1 MSSSGLNR
9 RLVLKG
15 ATVGMIMSVLRGEHA
30 AASRGVAPEA
40 QAGTDRREPGALSS
54 ATDHVYAARQT
65 VTTLIPDRLYR
76 IGCMVRAER
85 LSWLP
90 EDLDAYEPLNA
101 YLLIDKDDAVFAELG
116 MPVALPAVKMA
127 LDLIGDRKTW
137 VWFTRN
143 ESDCIGNMGYVLGSC
158 QNATLLYGTGGGVLE
173 WVNDPAVAIT
183 EVRDFL
189 GRIPVESARNGVNK
203 KIGSLNFEFMDA
215 GSKQMI
221 LTQWAFEESTGTMF
235 TSESFGFRH
244 TASVASSTIIESAK
258 DLPSTDAVAQEL
270 VARFN
275 WMREANYPEIIDRFE
290 QIFKHYDVQILAP
303 VHGCVIK
310 GREAVAAHVKLAT
323 AAMHAASKLPDTQRL
338 RYA

>member
-1 MSSSGLNR
+1 MSSGVNR
-9 RLVLKG
+9 RIVLTG
-15 ATVGMIMSVLRGEHA
+15 ATVGTIMGVLRGEYA
-30 AASRGVAPEA
+30 AASGDGAA
-40 QAGTDRREPGALSS
+40 DGGQSIASGREPGALNA

-65 VTTLIPDRLYR
+65 VTTLIPNRLYR
-76 IGCMVRAER
+76 IGCVVRAER

-90 EDLDAYEPLNA
+90 ADLEAFEPLNA

-116 MPVALPAVKMA
+116 MPVALPAIKMA
-127 LDLIGDRKTW
+127 LNLIGNRKVW
-137 VWFTRN
+137 VWFSRN

-158 QNATLLYGTGGGVLE
+158 EQPTLLYGTAGGVLE
-173 WVNDPAVAIT
+173 WINDPAVAIT

-189 GRIPVESARNGVNK
+189 GRVPVESARNGVSKN
-203 KIGSLNFEFMDA
+203 IGSLRFKFMDA

-221 LTQWAFEESTGTMF
+221 MTQWAYEESTGTMF

-244 TASVASSTIIESAK
+244 AAAVDSPIVIESARG
-258 DLPSTDAVAQEL
+258 LPSADTVAREL

-275 WMREANYPEIIDRFE
+275 WMREAHYPEIIDYFE
-290 QIFKHYDVQILAP
+290 YIFDEHDVRILAP

-310 GREAVAAHVKLAT
+310 GREAVAAHVKLA
-323 AAMHAASKLPDTQRL
+323 AAALRAAAKLPDTQRL